1 MLNKEEK
8 DQSTAAEIPVD
19 TNNQNLV
26 LYTIYM
32 LPEIHYTTSGRKEK
46 TREKKRSEENEIK
59 SSRVV
64 VYEYNLIR
72 SEIDKL
78 VPYTGSSIYAHVVGV
93 KLPDQCIYIKYSQ
106 HMYAGYLGQ

>member
-32 LPEIHYTTSGRKEK
+32 PPKIHYSTSGRKEK
-46 TREKKRSEENEIK
+46 TREKTRSERMK
-59 SSRVV
+59 
-64 VYEYNLIR
+64 
-72 SEIDKL
+72 
-78 VPYTGSSIYAHVVGV
+78 
-93 KLPDQCIYIKYSQ
+93 
-106 HMYAGYLGQ
+106 